1 LRHKLQLLVMNGVL
15 KRIKEIRRE
24 KGFSHEYVAHRLGIS
39 QPAFSKIEKN
49 ETVLS
54 VDRLFKIAVIL
65 EISVNDL
72 LEINPNRQK
81 NNLDDL
87 SVIVRQEVDFIYQ
100 YDKEKSEKIEFLY
113 EERLKDKD
121 NLIAQLQSII
131 DKISN

>member
-1 LRHKLQLLVMNGVL
+1 MNDVL
-15 KRIKEIRRE
+15 KRIKEIRRK
-24 KGFSHEYVAHRLGIS
+24 KGFSHEYMAHRLGIS

-65 EISVNDL
+65 EISVDDI
-72 LEINPNRQK
+72 LEINPNNKK
-81 NNLDDL
+81 NSLDDI
-87 SVIVRQEVDFIYQ
+87 SVIVRQEVECLYQ

-121 NLIAQLQSII
+121 SMIAQLQSII
-131 DKISN
+131 DKMSN